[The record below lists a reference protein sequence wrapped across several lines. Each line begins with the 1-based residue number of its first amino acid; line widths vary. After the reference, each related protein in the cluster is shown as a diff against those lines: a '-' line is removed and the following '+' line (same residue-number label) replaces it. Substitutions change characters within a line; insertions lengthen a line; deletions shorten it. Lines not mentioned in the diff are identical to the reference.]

1 MTNQTIPKRSEVPEE
16 MTWNLK
22 DMFASDEAWMTEYE
36 AMKAFPAKI
45 AAFQGTLAR
54 SAGDVLAWFRLQD
67 EIELRLSVLMG
78 YASCKGD
85 EDTGNSFYQDVRGKA
100 MNMYVSIASAAA
112 FATPEIMAIP
122 EEALEGFYK
131 AAPGLERYR
140 RYLNNE
146 SRSWRP
152 IAAAC
157 TRSAAAGTTFSLLPR
172 SACWPPP
179 VKWPTLLRTLPAFSA
194 TPTRSSRTS
203 PTARAASIP

>member
-54 SAGDVLAWFRLQD
+54 SAGDLLAWFRLQD

-100 MNMYVSIASAAA
+100 MNVYVSIASAAA

-122 EEALEGFYK
+122 EETLNGFY
-131 AAPGLERYR
+131 AR
-140 RYLNNE
+140 
-146 SRSWRP
+146 
-152 IAAAC
+152 
-157 TRSAAAGTTFSLLPR
+157 AAGAGDLPPQPVPDPPPQGPHSLPCR
-172 SACWPPP
+172 GEVCWPPP
-179 VKWPTLLRTLPAFSA
+179 VRWPTLLRTLPAFSA
-194 TPTRSSRTS
+194 TPT
-203 PTARAASIP
+203 

>member
-54 SAGDVLAWFRLQD
+54 SAGDLLAWFRLQD

-85 EDTGNSFYQDVRGKA
+85 EDTGNSFYPSGA
-100 MNMYVSIASAAA
+100 
-112 FATPEIMAIP
+112 
-122 EEALEGFYK
+122 
-131 AAPGLERYR
+131 
-140 RYLNNE
+140 
-146 SRSWRP
+146 RP
-152 IAAAC
+152 
-157 TRSAAAGTTFSLLPR
+157 
-172 SACWPPP
+172 
-179 VKWPTLLRTLPAFSA
+179 
-194 TPTRSSRTS
+194 
-203 PTARAASIP
+203 